1 MGNNTKIYQSP
12 EGEKKREKKKSPIS
26 QLRLERNREGANSRS
41 TNRLHYLYMKM
52 FSASINLPCPS
63 TLINCR
69 GCHGNL
75 PNSITALQRGECA
88 GAGAGTSCWGCSGE
102 QPPRKGEHGG
112 VSGRR
117 GEGCC
122 RADPRRPNNSNYPG
136 STHSAAL
143 RGMTQHGSTGSRLVP
158 NCLTKHS

>member
-12 EGEKKREKKKSPIS
+12 EGGKKREKKKKSPIS

-102 QPPRKGEHGG
+102 QPPRKWEHGG

-122 RADPRRPNNSNYPG
+122 KLTPSVP
-136 STHSAAL
+136 T
-143 RGMTQHGSTGSRLVP
+143 TQIIPVP
-158 NCLTKHS
+158 PTPQPSEG